1 VTATL
6 SEPITVPGAY
16 DIPADVYHA
25 DPVPGGSL
33 SSSGARKILDSP
45 ARYKYERE
53 HAIHSTAFDIG
64 HAAHKLVLG
73 VGPETVVI
81 DAQDWRTKAAKEARD
96 EAYAAGYVP
105 LLLADWRRVEAMAA
119 AIQEHPLARAIFST
133 PTGAHVEQTLIWRDG
148 DTGVWRRAML
158 DWRRERIV
166 VDFKTAVSASPASFA
181 KSVANFGYHQQDAW
195 YRDGVAALG
204 LANDP
209 AFLFVVQEKEP
220 PYLVAVYDLD
230 DEALRVGRER
240 NRRALERYRDCVESG
255 VWPGYSTDIETITLP
270 RWAEE

>member
-1 VTATL
+1 MATL
-6 SEPITVPGAY
+6 VEQITVSGCY
-16 DIPADVYHA
+16 DIPADQYHA

-73 VGPETVVI
+73 VGPETVVV
-81 DAQDWRTKAAKEARD
+81 DAPDWRTKAAKEARD
-96 EAYAAGYVP
+96 EAYAVGYVP
-105 LLLADWRRVEAMAA
+105 LLMADWRRVEAMAA
-119 AIQEHPLARAIFST
+119 AIQEHPLTRAIFST

-181 KSVANFGYHQQDAW
+181 KSVANYGYHQQDAW